1 MVPPGS
7 DRVEFVDLNFS
18 QFTLFLNDCCFTVF
32 NLFSYLCFA
41 YRFLLQFVV
50 GSGLDQGVATLH
62 VVETNPFK
70 HLTHLSLKFLPGS
83 DTEVKKYLANCL
95 KNLQV
100 SFFNNFFSSKKF

>member
-1 MVPPGS
+1 MAALQAVVGPQVILCLRFVP
-7 DRVEFVDLNFS
+7 
-18 QFTLFLNDCCFTVF
+18 
-32 NLFSYLCFA
+32 
-41 YRFLLQFVV
+41 RFLLQFVV

-83 DTEVKKYLANCL
+83 DAEVKKYLANCL

-100 SFFNNFFSSKKF
+100 KVQQLDYQNDPGN

>member
-1 MVPPGS
+1 MAALQAVVGPQVILCLRFVP
-7 DRVEFVDLNFS
+7 
-18 QFTLFLNDCCFTVF
+18 
-32 NLFSYLCFA
+32 
-41 YRFLLQFVV
+41 RFLLQFVV

-83 DTEVKKYLANCL
+83 DAEVKKYLVNCL

-100 SFFNNFFSSKKF
+100 KVQ

>member
-1 MVPPGS
+1 MAALQAVVGPQVILCLRFVP
-7 DRVEFVDLNFS
+7 
-18 QFTLFLNDCCFTVF
+18 
-32 NLFSYLCFA
+32 
-41 YRFLLQFVV
+41 RFLLQFVV

-83 DTEVKKYLANCL
+83 DAEVKKYLANCL

-100 SFFNNFFSSKKF
+100 KVQ

>member
-1 MVPPGS
+1 MICFCFVP
-7 DRVEFVDLNFS
+7 
-18 QFTLFLNDCCFTVF
+18 TC
-32 NLFSYLCFA
+32 
-41 YRFLLQFVV
+41 RFLLQFVA

-83 DTEVKKYLANCL
+83 DAEVKKYLANCL

-100 SFFNNFFSSKKF
+100 KLAMIFVITGSSIKLKMFVLNTVNYQAIFHKIVTMSW

>member
-1 MVPPGS
+1 MAAHEADDDALS
-7 DRVEFVDLNFS
+7 WLTF
-18 QFTLFLNDCCFTVF
+18 LFCI
-32 NLFSYLCFA
+32 S
-41 YRFLLQFVV
+41 RFLLQFVA

-83 DTEVKKYLANCL
+83 DAEVKKYLANCL

-100 SFFNNFFSSKKF
+100 KLAIYLDYYDDPAK